1 MKLPVSDPYW
11 WVLMI
16 VIGALVFMAVTGDGG
31 PCKGLKGQSYQSCMI
46 DEGEYEVDRARDR

>member
-1 MKLPVSDPYW
+1 MSDPYW